1 VKKFIKEIFNIL
13 MDIFVLITIG
23 SILMSIFGTWDQKT
37 WFEISILD
45 RLGFIGLSLI
55 GPGIMTSIFWRLRNS
70 LND

>member
-1 VKKFIKEIFNIL
+1 

-70 LND
+70 LTD

>member
-1 VKKFIKEIFNIL
+1 MKKFIKEIFNIL

-55 GPGIMTSIFWRLRNS
+55 GPGIITSIFWRLRNS

>member
-1 VKKFIKEIFNIL
+1 MKKFIKEIFNIL